1 MDDDDDTEYESVH
14 KYDQRTI
21 RRDVEDKGTNTGED
35 YGRSVIFDYCAM
47 IKDLMEE
54 DVSDLFKIK
63 AYKNTSVLVNH
74 DVTSWVKQRPLELVQ
89 LLKTLCGLDESQES
103 MYKLA
108 QIIEAMYGSINK
120 KLILPGSFRHNIV
133 AYSFSHS
140 RQLIDYINSIMPAS
154 SYSTLT
160 GWLSNEAKKEI
171 TFPKEDVRVVFD
183 NQQVIGKRYKV
194 NAKSNTVPSS
204 VITSQANL
212 VLNTD
217 VHLQWNEALKPKQW
231 FFKEKTIDPNCLDEA
246 NDYFRKSRNR
256 FIKSRW
262 G

>member
-74 DVTSWVKQRPLELVQ
+74 NVTSWVKQRPLELVQ

-120 KLILPGSFRHNIV
+120 KLILPGSFRHNID

-160 GWLSNEAKKEI
+160 GWL
-171 TFPKEDVRVVFD
+171 
-183 NQQVIGKRYKV
+183 
-194 NAKSNTVPSS
+194 
-204 VITSQANL
+204 
-212 VLNTD
+212 
-217 VHLQWNEALKPKQW
+217 
-231 FFKEKTIDPNCLDEA
+231 
-246 NDYFRKSRNR
+246 
-256 FIKSRW
+256 
-262 G
+262 